1 MSTSMRAKMV
11 VSNVTQ
17 YKTPEGKV
25 GSEVLEFRAV
35 CKSDG
40 YGPDG
45 KDENNSFATWTP
57 SANLAMTV
65 NNPDLVDKMKIGDTF
80 YVDFTP
86 VLVVQRTPQ

>member
-11 VSNVTQ
+11 VNSLQTG
-17 YKTPEGKV
+17 TT
-25 GSEVLEFRAV
+25 SETLGFRAV
-35 CKSDG
+35 CKEDG

-57 SANLAMTV
+57 MATVSMTV
-65 NNPDLVDKMKIGDTF
+65 NNPELIGKFKVGDTF

-86 VLVVQRTPQ
+86 VE

>member
-1 MSTSMRAKMV
+1 MSKAMRAKMV
-11 VSNVTQ
+11 VTEVTGNTTCENL
-17 YKTPEGKV
+17 KM
-25 GSEVLEFRAV
+25 RAV

-40 YGPDG
+40 YPADG

-57 SANLAMTV
+57 SADLSMCVT
-65 NNPDLVDKMKIGDTF
+65 NPELIGQYKTGDTF